1 MKFLKHKGHKEHEGK
16 CGQKTLSSFVTFVFN
31 FLGLLR

>member
-16 CGQKTLSSFVTFVFN
+16 CGQKN
-31 FLGLLR
+31 FEFLRDLCV